1 MTRKKRIPRPIRVPT
16 IVGTQNIFAA
26 PLKLLADIRH
36 SYVLEAQGNVV
47 MPSTDRGELYD
58 AYDSL
63 GIFARVIPE
72 FAALSG
78 SEIDVSPITR
88 LANRL
93 RHNMPIDDAALAPVE
108 AIFEQGQR
116 YAARVTPDQALA
128 ILEGRL

>member
-1 MTRKKRIPRPIRVPT
+1 MTRPKRIPRPIRLPSLMGAQ
-16 IVGTQNIFAA
+16 GTFAA
-26 PLKLLADIRH
+26 PIRLLSDIRH
-36 SYVLEAQGNVV
+36 GFVLEAQGNVV
-47 MPSTDRGELYD
+47 MPSSDHAELFD
-58 AYDSL
+58 AYDTLVLFS
-63 GIFARVIPE
+63 RVIPE

-93 RHNMPIDDAALAPVE
+93 RHNMPIDDAALSPVE